1 MTMKLNGLKD
11 SLKVKLASA
20 LDDIKAKTTYTLYN
34 NEYRVVNAC
43 EVVSINNGSE
53 MLKVTIDKL
62 DNDKIHVYD
71 VAIKFDGD
79 RYLMIDEMHSCSIDA
94 VRKMNYFDD
103 VDVTRCKVFTS
114 GRTVVDYVVNNV
126 CCFIGLPL
134 V

>member
-20 LDDIKAKTTYTLYN
+20 LDNIKVKTTYTIYN
-34 NEYRVVNAC
+34 NEYRVVHSC

-79 RYLMIDEMHSCSIDA
+79 HYLMIDEMHSCSIGD
-94 VRKMNYFDD
+94 VRIINYFYNFE
-103 VDVTRCKVFTS
+103 VTKCRVFTS

-126 CCFIGLPL
+126 CYFMGLPT

>member
-11 SLKVKLASA
+11 SLRVKLTSA
-20 LDDIKAKTTYTLYN
+20 LDNIKVKTTYTIYN
-34 NEYRVVNAC
+34 NEFRVVHSC
-43 EVVSINNGSE
+43 DVVAINGSE

-62 DNDKIHVYD
+62 VNDKICVYD
-71 VAIKFDGD
+71 VAIKFDGEH
-79 RYLMIDEMHSCSIDA
+79 YLLIDEMHSCDVDA

-103 VDVTRCKVFTS
+103 VDVTKCKVFTS

-126 CCFIGLPL
+126 CYFMGLPT